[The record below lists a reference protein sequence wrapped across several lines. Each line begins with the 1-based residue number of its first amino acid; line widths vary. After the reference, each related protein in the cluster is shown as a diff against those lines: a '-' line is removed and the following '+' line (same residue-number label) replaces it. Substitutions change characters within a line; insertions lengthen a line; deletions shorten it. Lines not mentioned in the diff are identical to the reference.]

1 MIGFFD
7 ENGRPK
13 IKFRIIGTKT
23 GGEITALF
31 DTGFSGS
38 LALPPQ
44 HLIAVGSEL
53 AGIEPMTYADGRT
66 SKELLF
72 NLTVDLDGISKP
84 IAAHLIPGASEPIAG
99 NQLFSPYVVL
109 IDFTGKRIDV
119 VLKEVFDQIIESQ
132 KKQEGDVKG

>member
-13 IKFRIIGTKT
+13 IKFRIIGTKDA
-23 GGEITALF
+23 GEITALF

-44 HLIAVGSEL
+44 YLIAVGSEL

-66 SKELLF
+66 STELLF
-72 NLTVDLDGISKP
+72 NLTVDLDGTSKS

-109 IDFTGKRIDV
+109 VDFTGKRIDV
-119 VLKEVFDQIIESQ
+119 ILKETFDQIIEAQQ
-132 KKQEGDVKG
+132 KQSEIPKG

>member
-1 MIGFFD
+1 MAMVGFFD

-13 IKFRIIGTKT
+13 VRFKIGGTRN

-53 AGIEPMTYADGRT
+53 VGIEPMTYADGRT
-66 SKELLF
+66 SNELLF
-72 NLTVDLDGISKP
+72 SIKVDLDGESKS
-84 IAAHLIPGASEPIAG
+84 IVAHLISGAAEPIAG
-99 NQLFSPYVVL
+99 NQLFYPYVVL
-109 IDFTGKRIDV
+109 VDFMGKKLNLVR
-119 VLKEVFDQIIESQ
+119 KELFDKIIEEQ
-132 KKQEGDVKG
+132 KRLQQ